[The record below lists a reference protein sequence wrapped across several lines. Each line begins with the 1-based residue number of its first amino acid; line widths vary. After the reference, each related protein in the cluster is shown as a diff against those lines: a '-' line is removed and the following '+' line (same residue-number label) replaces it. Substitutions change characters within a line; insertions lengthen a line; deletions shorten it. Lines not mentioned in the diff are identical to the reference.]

1 MDGQKR
7 QPLNQLLTSLTPGL
21 MVDSAWLQAQ
31 GISRT
36 SIHDYVRRGW
46 LERVAPRVYRRAT
59 PNGAAAGLRWDMAV
73 MSAQRIGSASF
84 YVGGMTALELHGL
97 GHFARLDS
105 ERKVHLYDPEGVVP
119 AWLRK
124 LTTDA
129 TIMLHTRALFSD
141 PSLGVE
147 WHRLDLGTTRLGVAV
162 SSPDASEPWDHFLR
176 VAGAER
182 AAIEL
187 MADVPQSLSFEHADT
202 IFEGLTML
210 RPRLLTNLLDGCV
223 SIRAKRL
230 FLFFADRHDHG
241 WSKHIDRQHID
252 LGRGKRQLVTGGR
265 LDARYQITV
274 PATFTAKAGETA
286 Q

>member
-1 MDGQKR
+1 
-7 QPLNQLLTSLTPGL
+7 
-21 MVDSAWLQAQ
+21 
-31 GISRT
+31 
-36 SIHDYVRRGW
+36 
-46 LERVAPRVYRRAT
+46 
-59 PNGAAAGLRWDMAV
+59 

-182 AAIEL
+182 AAFQLMGSEEHTSEL
-187 MADVPQSLSFEHADT
+187 QSQ
-202 IFEGLTML
+202 M
-210 RPRLLTNLLDGCV
+210 
-223 SIRAKRL
+223 
-230 FLFFADRHDHG
+230 
-241 WSKHIDRQHID
+241 
-252 LGRGKRQLVTGGR
+252 
-265 LDARYQITV
+265 
-274 PATFTAKAGETA
+274 
-286 Q
+286 